1 MLHRGEAGPLSQGLQ
16 LVRVWASSPALLSWE
31 ACFPALLLMVRDYI
45 GEDGISFS
53 PELPPSRQEVRPA
66 LFHSHPLDGS
76 IGAPAIVSFIVL
88 PRQGAGPTFLGALG
102 SEGQGQLSCI
112 PQVVKGKG

>member
-1 MLHRGEAGPLSQGLQ
+1 
-16 LVRVWASSPALLSWE
+16 
-31 ACFPALLLMVRDYI
+31 MVRDYI
-45 GEDGISFS
+45 GEDGISSS

-88 PRQGAGPTFLGALG
+88 PRQGAGPTLLGALG